1 MPVRLGLEEGGL
13 CYAAVRTRRGPHLT
27 PVVFVLDG
35 GRVWW
40 TTARGSVKARAW
52 RTDPK
57 VAGLVVSGAV
67 AVSFRGHVR
76 TYDALDP
83 FSWPAATLGAPLL
96 ARAATR
102 FTVKNAR
109 FFAGYALDAGRV
121 PLAWTPPARVF
132 VRVQPSGGL
141 VLRATSVS
149 SWGGWVARPLRSG
162 TSYRALPRARGLDLR
177 VPRDVRDAIGGGGS
191 GAMAVASGADLAVLP
206 VAWRR
211 VAGEGAY
218 EAAVATAALQAT
230 GGIDGGRAALTLDRA
245 STWRAAD
252 MAGMLLQG
260 AADVFVPAATAR
272 GRRAM
277 LGRLGEIAAHV
288 PRPSHP
294 VPDDLEDLSLVR
306 LRPERIVWWRGWT
319 SGTVSRP

>member
-1 MPVRLGLEEGGL
+1 VR
-13 CYAAVRTRRGPHLT
+13 R
-27 PVVFVLDG
+27 
-35 GRVWW
+35 
-40 TTARGSVKARAW
+40 
-52 RTDPK
+52 
-57 VAGLVVSGAV
+57 
-67 AVSFRGHVR
+67 
-76 TYDALDP
+76 
-83 FSWPAATLGAPLL
+83 
-96 ARAATR
+96 
-102 FTVKNAR
+102 
-109 FFAGYALDAGRV
+109 
-121 PLAWTPPARVF
+121 
-132 VRVQPSGGL
+132 
-141 VLRATSVS
+141 
-149 SWGGWVARPLRSG
+149 
-162 TSYRALPRARGLDLR
+162 
-177 VPRDVRDAIGGGGS
+177 
-191 GAMAVASGADLAVLP
+191 
-206 VAWRR
+206 WRR